1 MANLKLLLEYK
12 VFFELAFILSILNR
26 QIDRISNSILW
37 MKLQTLNIH
46 MISHS
51 LYCEC
56 VDLNI
61 NFMLY
66 TDARL
71 ITYVLIF
78 FMQRNQSSSY
88 HIFNE
93 IYDHTVSLEAD
104 FTPPLLCSSQKNG
117 TINKLSSS
125 LSIK

>member
-104 FTPPLLCSSQKNG
+104 FTPPLLRSSQKNG